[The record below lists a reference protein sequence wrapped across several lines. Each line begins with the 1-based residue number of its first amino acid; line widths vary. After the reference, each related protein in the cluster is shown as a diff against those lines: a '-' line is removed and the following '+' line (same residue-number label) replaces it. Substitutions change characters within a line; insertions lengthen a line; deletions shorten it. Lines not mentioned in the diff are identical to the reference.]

1 MRTKTRCCRSSS
13 SCCTSSAAQLLYLG
27 KVVTIWLLD
36 GSCLA
41 ILHSSMYSALFP
53 DSSREACFGYALN
66 SHLLDVVKR
75 HCSKAE
81 RWRQSIYMRD
91 LRLCFPYQSRK
102 GVICIV
108 YENYP
113 IMFRFCHWRTSY
125 LCFAPWK
132 VFTVVVLC
140 VYFFVAV
147 FYSITAKIHLLSFVF
162 SIRWLIQV
170 CDIQSRLSS
179 CEKKYCYYWSLE
191 DIFGP
196 SLCRSIKQSHLIH
209 FRKRYPFFEL
219 FIVATTKWMISS
231 TSISFF
237 Q

>member
-1 MRTKTRCCRSSS
+1 MHYF
-13 SCCTSSAAQLLYLG
+13 L
-27 KVVTIWLLD
+27 I
-36 GSCLA
+36 
-41 ILHSSMYSALFP
+41 P
-53 DSSREACFGYALN
+53 EACFGYALN

-132 VFTVVVLC
+132 VFTVVL
-140 VYFFVAV
+140 FL
-147 FYSITAKIHLLSFVF
+147 LLSSIQLQQRYICYRLYFLFADWYRCVIF
-162 SIRWLIQV
+162 SRAYHPVKRNIVIIDLLKIFLAHHCAGQLTKSL
-170 CDIQSRLSS
+170 DPFQ
-179 CEKKYCYYWSLE
+179 KKISIFWTFYCCHNKTN
-191 DIFGP
+191 DIFDFNFLFSNKMNGVVVVYTK
-196 SLCRSIKQSHLIH
+196 RSWCS
-209 FRKRYPFFEL
+209 FR
-219 FIVATTKWMISS
+219 IS
-231 TSISFF
+231 
-237 Q
+237 